1 MSILPKECE
10 CDEVIMSVVWCGEKS
25 VGVSVSV
32 GVSFCCV
39 VGKERGP
46 ATTITRMRLRKG

>member
-1 MSILPKECE
+1 VSILPKECE

-25 VGVSVSV
+25 VGVSV